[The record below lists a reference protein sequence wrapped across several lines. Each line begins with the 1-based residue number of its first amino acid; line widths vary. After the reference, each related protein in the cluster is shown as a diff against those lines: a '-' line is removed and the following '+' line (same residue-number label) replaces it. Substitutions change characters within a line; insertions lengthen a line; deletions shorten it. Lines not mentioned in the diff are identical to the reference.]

1 MLSVRFNSFQ
11 GDESIITEAD
21 DGSIERVWDFI
32 NRQTKKAELN
42 SKITNRVQIVVDEIY
57 SNILLYSGATTAQVF
72 CQIDSEQMTLTFKD
86 DGVPFNPLK
95 SQEPD
100 IGASLEERK
109 PGGLGLLMVKK
120 MSSDLMYVY
129 EDKYNVLTVTIKI
142 ATEK

>member
-1 MLSVRFNSFQ
+1 
-11 GDESIITEAD
+11 
-21 DGSIERVWDFI
+21 VWDFI

-57 SNILLYSGATTAQVF
+57 SNILLYSGATTAQVL

-95 SQEPD
+95 SQDPD
-100 IGASLEERK
+100 IEASLEERR

-120 MSSDLMYVY
+120 MSSDLAYVY
-129 EDKYNVLTVTIKI
+129 EDKYNVLTVTIGL
-142 ATEK
+142 AV